1 MKRSPVSPLNKALFE
16 RLKSQM
22 TAPVYDY
29 VPAGKKAPYVVLTDT
44 TAENWSTKTVCGADV
59 MTTLKVYSEY
69 QGDKEVA
76 ELCDRAISAI
86 QSEPLILTDEWQV
99 GLSSVDS
106 HSVERLETH
115 REATVTFKFT
125 IIDTRSDE
133 RCL

>member
-1 MKRSPVSPLNKALFE
+1 MKRSPVSPLNKALYD
-16 RLKSQM
+16 RLKNKM

-29 VPAGKKAPYVVLTDT
+29 VPNGKKAPYAVLTDT
-44 TAENWSTKTVCGADV
+44 AAESWSTKTVSGAEV
-59 MTTLKVYSEY
+59 MATIKVYSEY

-86 QSEPLILTDEWQV
+86 QSEPLVLTDEWQV
-99 GLSSVDS
+99 GLSSVDN

-125 IIDTRSDE
+125 IIDTKE
-133 RCL
+133 

>member
-1 MKRSPVSPLNKALFE
+1 MKRSPVSPLNKALYD
-16 RLKSQM
+16 RLKNKM

-29 VPAGKKAPYVVLTDT
+29 VPNGKKAPYAVLTDT
-44 TAENWSTKTVCGADV
+44 AAESWSTKTVSGAEV
-59 MTTLKVYSEY
+59 MATIKVYSEY

-86 QSEPLILTDEWQV
+86 QSEPLVLTDEWQV
-99 GLSSVDS
+99 VLLSVDG

-125 IIDTRSDE
+125 IIDIKE
-133 RCL
+133 

>member
-22 TAPVYDY
+22 AAPVYDY

-44 TAENWSTKTVCGADV
+44 TAESWSTKTVCGADV
-59 MTTLKVYSEY
+59 MATLKVYSEY

-86 QSEPLILTDEWQV
+86 QSEPLVLNDEWQV
-99 GLSSVDS
+99 VLSSVES
-106 HSVERLETH
+106 HSVERLDTY

-125 IIDTRSDE
+125 IIDVKE
-133 RCL
+133 

>member
-44 TAENWSTKTVCGADV
+44 SAESWNTKTVCGADV
-59 MTTLKVYSEY
+59 MATIKVYSEY

-76 ELCDRAISAI
+76 ELADKAIAAI
-86 QSEPLILTDEWQV
+86 QTEPLALTGEWQIV
-99 GLSSVDS
+99 LSSVDS
-106 HSVERLETH
+106 HSVQRLDTC
-115 REATVTFKFT
+115 REATITFRFT
-125 IIDTRSDE
+125 IIDTKE
-133 RCL
+133 